1 MPFKKG
7 TSGNPAGRQK
17 GALRKV
23 VPEIREAA
31 KAYGPEVLLR
41 LVSLVKSKDERVAIA
56 ACTAILDRG
65 YGRPAQNVDVKG
77 GFDIVVEIVRFI
89 EGSTGPTIEGEASE
103 QLEAEALPAKALA
116 LP

>member
-7 TSGNPAGRQK
+7 TSGNPAGKLK
-17 GALRKV
+17 GTLNKV

-31 KAYGPEVLLR
+31 KAHGPAALLK
-41 LVSLVKSKDERVAIA
+41 LVSLIKSKDERVAIT

-89 EGSTGPTIEGEASE
+89 EGTGPTIEGEIAE
-103 QLEAEALPAKALA
+103 PVAAEALPVKALA